1 MCTIYTTQTH
11 TDRLASTV
19 YVTNDYT
26 YVGTHIRFFSRLF
39 LYMSETSDE
48 ILDMK
53 MHEIQKLVTKHLL
66 ELFQASLCRHLPA

>member
-1 MCTIYTTQTH
+1 
-11 TDRLASTV
+11 
-19 YVTNDYT
+19 
-26 YVGTHIRFFSRLF
+26 
-39 LYMSETSDE
+39 MSETSDE